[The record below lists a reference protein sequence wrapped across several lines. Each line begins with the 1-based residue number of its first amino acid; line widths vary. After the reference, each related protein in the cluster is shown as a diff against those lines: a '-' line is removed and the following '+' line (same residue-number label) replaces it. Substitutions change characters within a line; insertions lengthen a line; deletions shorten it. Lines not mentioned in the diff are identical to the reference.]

1 MVFLPSERTGGNIM
15 KKEIETKICSCCGK
29 ELKLNKFI
37 KTDDYVRW
45 DSVRNI
51 KQVISLSVKI
61 AGMRKDK
68 TH

>member
-1 MVFLPSERTGGNIM
+1 M

>member
-1 MVFLPSERTGGNIM
+1 M

-37 KTDDYVRW
+37 KNRRLCKVGFRKEYKTSYQ
-45 DSVRNI
+45 SVH
-51 KQVISLSVKI
+51 VKI

>member
-1 MVFLPSERTGGNIM
+1 M

-29 ELKLNKFI
+29 ELKLN
-37 KTDDYVRW
+37 
-45 DSVRNI
+45 RNI